1 MKGKGLAVLQRKPM
15 IDILLISIL
24 SIVCIF
30 LPYVTYTH
38 KSTKYTI
45 SGLELMLGKTIM
57 GGQTQINPQILL
69 VLAIIFN
76 IFIIILT
83 FVFSLR
89 PEKGAVLKPRT
100 GGILLLLFGL
110 AAVICNVAM
119 AVRLSGILREA
130 RNVSILYGSVIPA
143 VLGIIVVIRA
153 LYFMYRLKVI
163 NMLDFMVIPGLLYLI
178 INNYLPMAGI
188 VFAFKKIDYNIGIWS
203 SPWVGFDNFVYLFK
217 TSAAWIITRN
227 TLLYNLAFIIVGN
240 VLGIIVGIFLSEIFS
255 KKLQRFYQTSILL
268 PQLISYVI
276 VAYIVFGFLSNE
288 SGWITQALLGGNA
301 DLNFYQETSYWP
313 FILILVNTWKGLGY
327 SAVIYL
333 SSVVGIDRTLIEAA
347 YVDGAGRLMQI
358 KKIILPLLKPTI
370 VTLILLQVGRIFY
383 SDFGLFFQ
391 VPMDSG
397 ALYDVTNVIDT
408 YVYRSLMK
416 MNNISMA
423 SAASAYQSVV
433 GFIIVVSVNAIVRK
447 VDRENA
453 LF

>member
-1 MKGKGLAVLQRKPM
+1 MKEKGLAILRRKPM
-15 IDILLISIL
+15 IDIMLMSIL

-30 LPYVTYTH
+30 LPYASYTY
-38 KSTKYTI
+38 KSTKYTL
-45 SGLELMLGKTIM
+45 SGLELMLGKTIL
-57 GGQTQINPQILL
+57 GGQIQINPQILL
-69 VLAIIFN
+69 ILAVILNILIITL
-76 IFIIILT
+76 IFA
-83 FVFSLR
+83 FS
-89 PEKGAVLKPRT
+89 KLKPRT
-100 GGILLLLFGL
+100 GGILLLLLGL
-110 AAVICNVAM
+110 TAVVCNIAM
-119 AVRLSGILREA
+119 AVRLSGMLREA
-130 RNVSILYGSVIPA
+130 RNVSILFGSFIPVI
-143 VLGIIVVIRA
+143 LGVVIVIRA
-153 LYFMYRLKVI
+153 LYLMYRLKVI

-178 INNYLPMAGI
+178 INNYLPMVGI
-188 VFAFKKIDYNIGIWS
+188 VLAFKKIDYNIGIWT
-203 SPWVGFDNFVYLFK
+203 SPWVGFDNFIYLFK

-240 VLGIIVGIFLSEIFS
+240 ILGIIVGIFLSEVFS
-255 KKLQRFYQTSILL
+255 KKLRKFYQTSILL

-288 SGWITQALLGGNA
+288 SGWITQTLLGGT
-301 DLNFYQETSYWP
+301 DINFYQEKSYWP

-347 YVDGAGRLMQI
+347 YVDGAGRMKQI
-358 KKIILPLLKPTI
+358 KNIILPLLKPTI

-433 GFIIVVSVNAIVRK
+433 GFVIVVTVNAVVRK
-447 VDRENA
+447 IDKENA